1 MNTTITIKIR
11 RAACLLAAVWMVCAT
26 AWAGEPVTYIDE
38 NGDEQTVT
46 EYTVLTGNE
55 PVTVDEYGGNYVSLA
70 GGTYVMNSDVTY
82 PCKVEMTGN
91 VTLILADG
99 ANMTII
105 PTQDDYGISSY
116 IGEENLTIYGQK
128 NQTGTLTVSGK
139 GGNQAIALGSLT
151 VNGGDIKAYGEVDIY
166 ETFTL
171 NGGSITVNKDA
182 TTNIASVYASGD
194 VTINGGSLTI
204 NGGDAADSNNGL
216 KGNSVFINGGTVTV
230 TGDAYGIYA
239 DNDVTITG
247 GTINA
252 TATATTGNLSRG
264 IDCHSE
270 FTMSGGTVTATGQQY
285 GIYSYFS
292 FTFGGGQLTANIA
305 DGSTW
310 ADSYGIFIYNSSTHS
325 THYRIY
331 YSHASDFIKASSYNP
346 RNVFFYKTSVSD
358 GYILVNDA
366 TPATELS
373 GRHWSSDADFND
385 ILAAINGQKLTP
397 KLCTVTLPD
406 GVTAVG
412 DGLITV
418 GDELKAAVVLP
429 VTLGFE
435 TEPTREGYTFAG
447 LAATDADDNSVD
459 VNEGVF
465 TMPNSDVTVSM
476 LWTIIDYTIDYELN
490 GGTVATPNPTT
501 YNIESAEITLVNPT
515 REGLEF
521 NGWTGTGLDGPT
533 MTVKIATGSTEYR
546 KYTATWKAAMA
557 DGSAYDG
564 TSDLDV
570 DVATYTKTLGSA
582 RTGKFQAWL
591 VPFDHAITQDDAD
604 KFTFYKINMIA
615 NAPNPETEAS
625 DEMWVFLKRMSLGDV
640 LHANMPYVFK
650 PKENMES
657 YAFTTPNATLKARN
671 DDVIAKSETL
681 EDVYSFYATYE
692 NTTATAADPFYYVG
706 IDGSL
711 SLGNNGEVTVGPLRW
726 IIRKES
732 KFGQTTSYAREM
744 HFYDGEETT
753 GIGDATRL
761 IDNGEM
767 IMDNGA
773 GAVYDLSGR
782 KVSVSS
788 DSSVPSVL
796 PKGVY
801 IVNGKLVVVK

>member
-1 MNTTITIKIR
+1 MKREILTKGMIR
-11 RAACLLAAVWMVCAT
+11 RAACLLAAVWMACAT

-38 NGDEQTVT
+38 NGKEQTVT
-46 EYTVLTGNE
+46 EYTVLTGEE
-55 PVTVDEYGGNYVSLA
+55 PVTDGMIKLDGGAYV
-70 GGTYVMNSDVTY
+70 VNSDVTY
-82 PCKVEMTGN
+82 PCRVQLTGN

-99 ANMTII
+99 ANMTVQ
-105 PTQDDYGISSY
+105 PTQDDFGIY
-116 IGEENLTIYGQK
+116 GEENLTIYGQE
-128 NQTGTLTVSGK
+128 NQTGKLTVSGK
-139 GGNQAIALGSLT
+139 GGDVALLIRDLT
-151 VNGGDIKAYGEVDIY
+151 VNGGAITAYGNISLNA
-166 ETFTL
+166 TFTL
-171 NGGSITVNKDA
+171 NGGSVTVNKDA
-182 TTNIASVYASGD
+182 TYNIASVDASGD

-204 NGGDAADSNNGL
+204 NGGDAADTGNEL

-230 TGDAYGIYA
+230 TGDADGIYA
-239 DNDVTITG
+239 NNGVTITG
-247 GTINA
+247 GTVNA
-252 TATATTGNLSRG
+252 IATATTGNVSRG
-264 IDCHSE
+264 IDCHSN
-270 FTMSGGTVTATGQQY
+270 FTMSGGTVTATGWQY
-285 GIYSYFS
+285 GIYSHGR
-292 FTFGGGQLTANIA
+292 FTFGGGQLTANVA

-310 ADSYGIFIYNSSTHS
+310 ANSYGVYIDNS
-325 THYRIY
+325 YRIY

-346 RNVFFYKTSVSD
+346 RNVYFYKTSDSD

-373 GRHWSSDADFND
+373 GQHWSSDADFNA
-385 ILAAINGQKLTP
+385 IIAAMNGHKLTP

-406 GVTAVG
+406 GVTASG
-412 DGLITV
+412 DGVTTV
-418 GDELKAAVVLP
+418 GSTVKAAVVLP

-459 VNEGVF
+459 VTENQF

-476 LWTIIDYTIDYELN
+476 TWTIIDYTIDYELN

-591 VPFDHAITQDDAD
+591 VPFDYTITDVDAA

-625 DEMWVFLKRMSLGDV
+625 DEMWVFLKKMSQDDV
-640 LHANMPYVFK
+640 LLANMPYVFK
-650 PKENMES
+650 PKEDLEN
-657 YAFTTPNATLKARN
+657 YAFTTPNATLKAKN
-671 DDVIAKSETL
+671 TGVLATMQTMEDTYTL
-681 EDVYSFYATYE
+681 YATYE
-692 NTTATAADPFYYVG
+692 GTTATSVDPFYYVN
-706 IDGSL
+706 IDGEL
-711 SLGNNGEVTVGPLRW
+711 SLGNDGTVTVGAYRW
-726 IIRKES
+726 IMRVES
-732 KFGQTTSYAREM
+732 KSGSTPAYARKM
-744 HFYDGEETT
+744 HFYDGGSTPT
-753 GIGDATRL
+753 GISPAEIADCNATLSKR
-761 IDNGEM
+761 EM
-767 IMDNGA
+767 AEMA
-773 GAVYDLSGR
+773 GAWYTLDGR
-782 KVSVSS
+782 KL
-788 DSSVPSVL
+788 DAKPTT
-796 PKGVY
+796 KGVY
-801 IVNGKLVVVK
+801 VVNGKKFVIK